1 MAWGGQSCFSGS
13 VVSLVSAHEVPGL
26 SAIKYK
32 LHTSQ

>member
-1 MAWGGQSCFSGS
+1 MARGGQSCFSGS
-13 VVSLVSAHEVPGL
+13 VVSLVSAHEVPVL